1 MSRNR
6 AILLVGVAAAV
17 FAAVLL
23 LAGDG
28 LVWLRALVGIP
39 FVLLLPGLAAM
50 LTVDPDG
57 RLDVAESFALAVGLS
72 ISVTMLLGVA
82 LATMIGL
89 SAVGMIAA
97 LTVATLGALVVARVR
112 TGSSSPRHQ
121 TPTRRN
127 PGWRAAYGTLV
138 LVACA
143 LLILAVSIPDA
154 GVTQSGPTVQLWG
167 LPDKSGDGVRIGVN
181 NVNAPSHDY
190 RLTIQQG
197 DRVISR
203 QDFEMKSGSAHIFVV
218 RKSAM
223 GTETAPIVAALT
235 DMSGI
240 VAQRTIS
247 VWPTD

>member
-6 AILLVGVAAAV
+6 AILLVGVATVV

-23 LAGDG
+23 LAGNG

-82 LATMIGL
+82 LATVLGL

-97 LTVATLGALVVARVR
+97 LTTGTLAALIVALIR
-112 TGSSSPRHQ
+112 TGSSRRR

-143 LLILAVSIPDA
+143 LLILAISIPDA

-167 LPDKSGDGVRIGVN
+167 LPGKSGDGLRIGVN
-181 NVNAPSHDY
+181 NVNAPSQHY
-190 RLTIQQG
+190 RLTIEQG
-197 DRVISR
+197 DRVIST
-203 QDFEMKSGSAHIFVV
+203 QEFDMQAGTAHIFVV
-218 RKSAM
+218 KQ
-223 GTETAPIVAALT
+223 AALPTTTSPVVGVLT
-235 DMSGI
+235 DTSGV

-247 VWPTD
+247 VWATE

>member
-6 AILLVGVAAAV
+6 AILLVGVATVV
-17 FAAVLL
+17 FAAALL
-23 LAGDG
+23 LAGNG

-82 LATMIGL
+82 LATVPGL

-97 LTVATLGALVVARVR
+97 LTATTLAALVVARIR
-112 TGSSSPRHQ
+112 TGSPSHRR

-143 LLILAVSIPDA
+143 LLILAISIPDV

-167 LPDKSGDGVRIGVN
+167 LPGKSGDGLRIGVN
-181 NVNAPSHDY
+181 NVNAPSQHY
-190 RLTIQQG
+190 RLTIEQG
-197 DRVISR
+197 DRVIST
-203 QDFEMKSGSAHIFVV
+203 QEFDMQAGTAHIFVV
-218 RKSAM
+218 KK
-223 GTETAPIVAALT
+223 AALPTTTSPVVGVLT
-235 DMSGI
+235 DTSGV

-247 VWPTD
+247 VWVTE